1 MRVKVNLP
9 PDTPKTLSRAQ
20 KRAFAKQF
28 HLTPEQVSQ
37 IFNAAQVKY
46 HMDTLP
52 EGTKVKLDYDR
63 IMSHPTSKSE
73 LYLQFIEDHKMDI
86 LTVEHDPKY
95 GENPQLVTLKEDEGE
110 VKWIFDISDL
120 EVVELPDS
128 VMTEGEVMAEK
139 SLEKSSEET
148 PSEISLDQTSSSET
162 PSAE

>member
-9 PDTPKTLSRAQ
+9 PDTPKTLSRTQ
-20 KRAFAKQF
+20 KRALAKQF
-28 HLTPEQVSQ
+28 HLTPDQ
-37 IFNAAQVKY
+37 ISRIFDAAQVKY

-63 IMSHPTSKSE
+63 IMSHPASKSE

-128 VMTEGEVMAEK
+128 VMTEGEVMAEE
-139 SLEKSSEET
+139 SQET
-148 PSEISLDQTSSSET
+148 PSDETSSSET
-162 PSAE
+162 SSNE

>member
-1 MRVKVNLP
+1 MKVKSTIP

-20 KRAFAKQF
+20 KRALAKQF

-37 IFNAAQVKY
+37 IFDAAQIKY

-63 IMSHPTSKSE
+63 IMSHPTSQSE
-73 LYLQFIEDHKMDI
+73 LYLQFVEEHKMDI

-95 GENPQLVTLKEDEGE
+95 GKNPQLVTLKEDTGPI
-110 VKWIFDISDL
+110 KWIFDISDL

-128 VMTEGEVMAEK
+128 VETETEM
-139 SLEKSSEET
+139 LSSSPSST
-148 PSEISLDQTSSSET
+148 PSSPSES
-162 PSAE
+162 PSPEQQKTIMAVL

>member
-1 MRVKVNLP
+1 
-9 PDTPKTLSRAQ
+9 
-20 KRAFAKQF
+20 
-28 HLTPEQVSQ
+28 
-37 IFNAAQVKY
+37 
-46 HMDTLP
+46 
-52 EGTKVKLDYDR
+52 
-63 IMSHPTSKSE
+63 
-73 LYLQFIEDHKMDI
+73 MDI

-128 VMTEGEVMAEK
+128 VMTEGEVMAEE

-148 PSEISLDQTSSSET
+148 PSEISSDETSSSET

>member
-128 VMTEGEVMAEK
+128 VMTEGEVMAE
-139 SLEKSSEET
+139 ESSET
-148 PSEISLDQTSSSET
+148 PSEISSDQTSSSET